1 VELGSQDPVELGLQ
15 GPVELGL
22 QGPVELGS
30 HRGALDQALVV
41 PSDQAGGQA
50 DHLVLRATGSL
61 RDPLGL
67 AGASSAAIT
76 ADLDFTASTAFTIAI
91 FSLTTASDAGHPSF
105 SAAVFFWDHLSF
117 PISRATTM
125 ATITATAL
133 NRSNSP

>member
-1 VELGSQDPVELGLQ
+1 VELGSQD
-15 GPVELGL
+15 PVELGL

-41 PSDQAGGQA
+41 RSDRAGSQA
-50 DHLVLRATGSL
+50 DYRHLVLRATGSL

-76 ADLDFTASTAFTIAI
+76 ADLDSTASTAFTIAI